1 MFLILNKD
9 EKTNQDGEMFLG
21 YKTNIKQ
28 KKLDL
33 EDDCERTF
41 DRLVKEGKLQKQSPR
56 QFKASEDW
64 ER

>member
-1 MFLILNKD
+1 
-9 EKTNQDGEMFLG
+9 MFLG

-28 KKLDL
+28 KQIDL

-41 DRLVKEGKLQKQSPR
+41 HRLVKEGKLEKKLSR
-56 QFKASEDW
+56 QFKISEEW

>member
-1 MFLILNKD
+1 
-9 EKTNQDGEMFLG
+9 MFLG

-56 QFKASEDW
+56 LFKASEDW